1 MMEADIFRIVIPLTE
16 QATGQAMRR
25 DKIIKFCKI
34 PRSTSEIMDH
44 PGLKHREYFRSN
56 ILQPLLDEGIL
67 ALSIPETPKSPK
79 QKYYS
84 RNRDES

>member
-1 MMEADIFRIVIPLTE
+1 MTMKNIIGIISKGEGLTVEFKTGADPQMMEADI
-16 QATGQAMRR
+16 
-25 DKIIKFCKI
+25 
-34 PRSTSEIMDH
+34 
-44 PGLKHREYFRSN
+44 FRSN

-67 ALSIPETPKSPK
+67 ALSIQETPKSPK

>member
-1 MMEADIFRIVIPLTE
+1 MMEADI
-16 QATGQAMRR
+16 
-25 DKIIKFCKI
+25 
-34 PRSTSEIMDH
+34 
-44 PGLKHREYFRSN
+44 FRSN

-67 ALSIPETPKSPK
+67 ALSIQETPKSPK